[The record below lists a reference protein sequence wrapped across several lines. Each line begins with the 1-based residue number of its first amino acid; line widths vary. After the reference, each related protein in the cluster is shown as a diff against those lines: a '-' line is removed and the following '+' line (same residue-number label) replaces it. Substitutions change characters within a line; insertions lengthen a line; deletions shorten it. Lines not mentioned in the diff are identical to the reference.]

1 MTIPSTMHHPPQM
14 GLAVP
19 RMAVQYAATGK
30 MVDAAAPL
38 ASVEVVQAFV
48 AMAASLGLAC
58 LAFRLLM
65 VHVDQNTATRSVAH
79 SLVALVAPQGVSVA
93 EMIVIAVRV

>member
-1 MTIPSTMHHPPQM
+1 MHHPPQM
-14 GLAVP
+14 GRAVP
-19 RMAVQYAATGK
+19 KMAVQYAATGQ

-58 LAFRLLM
+58 LVFKLLM
-65 VHVDQNTATRSVAH
+65 VLVDLKTATRSVAR
-79 SLVALVAPQGVSVA
+79 SLVALVAPQGVSVV
-93 EMIVIAVRV
+93 ETIVIAVRI